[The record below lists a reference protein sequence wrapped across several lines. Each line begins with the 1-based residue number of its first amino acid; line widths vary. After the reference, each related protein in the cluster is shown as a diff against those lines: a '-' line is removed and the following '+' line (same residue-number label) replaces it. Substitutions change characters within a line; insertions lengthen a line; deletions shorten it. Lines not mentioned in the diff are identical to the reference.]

1 MAETNKGFSRRISTE
16 NILMDYRFIIEKWL
30 LGQHNGYRSKQQYE
44 REVQKAIGKIHG
56 RLFVDIGARE
66 LFYSN
71 RFAKNFDQVIAFEPN
86 RNITNLRPKPNV
98 LVSRQALSDTVGT
111 AMFYCQNNGGAD
123 GLIKDFDYDVPDRGC
138 SPGQKGPLGPTMDSF
153 QVETSTYDQAI
164 GRTAEL
170 VKIDVEG
177 AEFLVLK
184 GADASLSAKKIEN
197 IVIELHDRKRM
208 RELEDILTRY
218 DYKLR
223 WLDGDHIFAS
233 LKKSSKR
240 QDPSSNS

>member
-1 MAETNKGFSRRISTE
+1 
-16 NILMDYRFIIEKWL
+16 MDYRFIIEKWL
-30 LGQHNGYRSKQQYE
+30 LGRHNGRRDKRQYE
-44 REVQKAIGKIHG
+44 REVQEAIGKIHG

-86 RNITNLRPKPNV
+86 RNITNLKPKRNV
-98 LVSRQALSDTVGT
+98 LVSRQALSDVVGT

-138 SPGQKGPLGPTMDSF
+138 SIGQKGPLGPTMDSF

-184 GADASLSAKKIEN
+184 GAEASLSAKKIEN

-208 RELEDILTRY
+208 RELEEILIRY
-218 DYKLR
+218 GYKLR
-223 WLDGDHIFAS
+223 WLDGDHILAS
-233 LKKSSKR
+233 LNKSPQR
-240 QDPSSNS
+240 QVPSSNS